1 MRVWPGK
8 PYPLGATWD
17 GRGVNFAVF
26 SEHATRVELC
36 LFDSPSA
43 STESFCIPLRERTD
57 FVWHCYLPDLKP
69 GQLYG
74 YRVDGPYEPHHGHRF
89 NAHKVL
95 MDPYAR
101 AVGRRLRWDDAMFGY
116 RIGDPAEDLSF
127 DTRDNAHCAPLAA
140 VTDDRFRWRGDRP
153 PHVPWHKTVIYEL
166 HVRGFTMMHPDIP
179 PEIRGTY
186 AGLASRPAI
195 EHLLKL
201 GVTAVEL
208 LPVHHHVDD
217 RHLVERGLSN
227 YWGYNT
233 LSYFAPDTRYAADKS
248 PNGSIAEFKR
258 MVRTLH
264 RHGLEVILDVVYNHT
279 GEGNHHGPT
288 LSLRGFDNRHYYRLV
303 PGQPRYYMDYTGCGN
318 TLNMLCPRVLQLIMD
333 SLRYW
338 VTEMHVDG
346 FRFDLASALARELHE
361 VDKLGAFFDIIHQ
374 DPVLSRTKLIAEPWD
389 LGEGGYQVGN
399 FPVGW
404 TEWNGKYRDNVRRF
418 WKGDG
423 DAVSEFATR
432 LCGSSDLYEHNGRRP
447 YASINFVTAHDGF
460 SLNDLVSY
468 NHKHNEANGH
478 GNDDGDNHNL
488 SWNCGQEGPTD
499 DPEVNSLRGRQMRNF
514 MATLLLSQGVP
525 MIRSGDEICHSQ
537 GGNNNAYCQDNEIN
551 WLDWDLSHE
560 QKDFFEF
567 VSRILRIWR
576 ANPVFQRRQFFQG
589 RAIRGK
595 QQKDIHWLTPDGEEM
610 SDSDWH
616 SMHARCLGVILNGDM
631 TDEIDEFGRQITGD
645 TMLLL
650 LNALPH
656 EVPFILPGNPERVKW
671 QLEVDTA
678 FSMTAVR
685 KYSASSTYLLKSRS
699 MVVLRQVSRRWA
711 RLRQRLD
718 WGKPRAVRPTVLAPS
733 LDETNSAEAAEA
745 LEVEPENGE
754 IQPTAGT

>member
-514 MATLLLSQGVP
+514 MATLLLS
-525 MIRSGDEICHSQ
+525 
-537 GGNNNAYCQDNEIN
+537 
-551 WLDWDLSHE
+551 
-560 QKDFFEF
+560 
-567 VSRILRIWR
+567 
-576 ANPVFQRRQFFQG
+576 
-589 RAIRGK
+589 
-595 QQKDIHWLTPDGEEM
+595 
-610 SDSDWH
+610 
-616 SMHARCLGVILNGDM
+616 
-631 TDEIDEFGRQITGD
+631 
-645 TMLLL
+645 
-650 LNALPH
+650 
-656 EVPFILPGNPERVKW
+656 
-671 QLEVDTA
+671 
-678 FSMTAVR
+678 
-685 KYSASSTYLLKSRS
+685 
-699 MVVLRQVSRRWA
+699 
-711 RLRQRLD
+711 
-718 WGKPRAVRPTVLAPS
+718 
-733 LDETNSAEAAEA
+733 
-745 LEVEPENGE
+745 
-754 IQPTAGT
+754 